1 MPDPAVVGQ
10 TCCQTEQIV
19 GRLLAV
25 VAIEEEFLTEVAGI
39 AEVCPGIAVVE
50 AWLVVAL
57 LAVAA
62 VVEA

>member
-39 AEVCPGIAVVE
+39 AGVCPGIAVVE
-50 AWLVVAL
+50 VWLVVA
-57 LAVAA
+57 
-62 VVEA
+62 

>member
-1 MPDPAVVGQ
+1 M
-10 TCCQTEQIV
+10 

-50 AWLVVAL
+50 AWLVVAW